1 LLIARH
7 QQKSETTVE
16 YFYDK
21 ARMCRELELN
31 FCESKEQIVE
41 GLYSRELC
49 LYLLSRSHENENE
62 LLSDIVTFTKI
73 NDSRSARFK
82 NSSRPSHPEAITKNS
97 SSQPEVVTKS
107 STSDANLKQSFPK
120 KKTRCFNCGSF
131 DHISTGCT
139 QPKRRPGSCF
149 TCGSIEHQI
158 TACPQGKSKIQAVKT
173 QNSSS
178 STAMMLHPTDMVT
191 PAYFV
196 NIDLR
201 IADKYVSYILAM
213 IDTGSL
219 VSLLKE
225 KLYPLEYTSP
235 TPPSNSGI
243 VGINGSELIVLDQSF
258 VDIYPPDTS
267 EPINMK

>member
-49 LYLLSRSHENENE
+49 LYLLSRSHKNENE
-62 LLSDIVTFTKI
+62 LLSDIVTFMKI
-73 NDSRSARFK
+73 NDYRRARFK

-107 STSDANLKQSFPK
+107 STSDTNLKQSFPK

-178 STAMMLHPTDMVT
+178 STAIMLHPTDMVT

-201 IADKYVSYILAM
+201 IADKYVSNILAM
-213 IDTGSL
+213 IDTGSP

-235 TPPSNSGI
+235 TPPSN
-243 VGINGSELIVLDQSF
+243 
-258 VDIYPPDTS
+258 
-267 EPINMK
+267 